1 MNVYT
6 INIKTKVLA
15 IKPICTGWLIGLHDP
30 MKDTVEAILEG
41 LELAGIEEVNTAGIK
56 VEAGSLSRFDE
67 AVDVSLGLVFSV
79 GLLTQ

>member
-6 INIKTKVLA
+6 ININTIKVLA

-30 MKDTVEAILEG
+30 MKDTAEALEG

-56 VEAGSLSRFDE
+56 VEAGSLSRFE
-67 AVDVSLGLVFSV
+67 AVDV
-79 GLLTQ
+79 

>member
-1 MNVYT
+1 
-6 INIKTKVLA
+6 
-15 IKPICTGWLIGLHDP
+15 